1 MAQGMQVGNLA
12 PDFELASSTGEKV
25 KLSQYRGKKNVVLFF
40 YPKDETAG
48 CTAEACSFRDTYEEF
63 LDAGAEVLGI
73 SGDSLDSH
81 RRFKG
86 KHGLPMQ
93 LLSDRGN
100 RVRKAFG
107 IKSNWIVVPGRVT
120 YVVDKK
126 GIIRH
131 IFDSQVLAI
140 KHVSEALDMIK
151 KLEKEAA

>member
-1 MAQGMQVGNLA
+1 MKVGDSA
-12 PDFELASSTGEKV
+12 PDFELASSTGEMV
-25 KLSQYRGKKNVVLFF
+25 KLSQYKGKKNVVLFF

-48 CTAEACSFRDTYEEF
+48 CTAEACSFRDSYEDF

-73 SGDSLDSH
+73 SSDSLDAH

-93 LLSDRGN
+93 LLSDRGGK
-100 RVRKAFG
+100 VRKAFG
-107 IKSNWIVVPGRVT
+107 IKANWIVVPGRVT
-120 YVVDKK
+120 YVIDKK

-140 KHVSEALDMIK
+140 KHVSEALDTIK
-151 KLEKEAA
+151 KLQKEAA